1 MAPVMAVWAIAWA
14 GSKPLASLADGLL
27 AGWIGVHWTGVV
39 LALPALIPIAI
50 VIFAPS
56 LGQRLVGNR
65 TRDVKA
71 EVKAEP
77 DLAAAY
83 APASGPEVAVALP

>member
-1 MAPVMAVWAIAWA
+1 MAVWAIAWA

-56 LGQRLVGNR
+56 LGHRLVGNQ
-65 TRDVKA
+65 TRGGEA
-71 EVKAEP
+71 EAKAEP
-77 DLAAAY
+77 EPAAAY
-83 APASGPEVAVALP
+83 PSAVIGSEVPVPVG